1 MPRGS
6 PSSAAAAE
14 RHPRTPPDHPSKGDA
29 VSALAAPAPA
39 ARPPTGAELA
49 ARIQIPRRLPV
60 RYDGERLQHL
70 SHSSYSKFLL
80 CPDDWRRH
88 YLKGDRTPPSGHMF
102 LGARVDDALSTYY
115 RRLLEHGDLLTLDQV
130 QNAFREHWVRELAA
144 EGSKRGVHWDSELDE
159 AGAFTM
165 GLQALALT
173 LRELVPRLGRPV
185 AVQRELSY
193 ALAPG
198 LEWTIQGFLD
208 LETVRPDEERAG
220 EPVAA
225 IVDYKVKN
233 TLHSQAKADHD
244 PQAGLYLAGRWLAGD
259 PAEHFCFAQIGKPG
273 KKRKTMSTSFVV
285 TRRSVGELRATLV
298 RIAQAASQI
307 HALYE
312 RYGPDEPRGFADPS
326 GWKCLPHYCG
336 HYARCPGGGGL

>member
-1 MPRGS
+1 MS
-6 PSSAAAAE
+6 
-14 RHPRTPPDHPSKGDA
+14 T
-29 VSALAAPAPA
+29 LAAPAA
-39 ARPPTGAELA
+39 ATARPPTGTELA

-60 RYDGERLQHL
+60 RSDGQPLRHL
-70 SHSSYSKFLL
+70 SHSAYSKFLL

-88 YLKGDRTPPSGHMF
+88 YLLGERTPPSGHMF

-115 RRLLEHGDLLTLDQV
+115 RHLLERGERLTLDQL
-130 QNAFREHWVRELAA
+130 QDAYRDRWTRELAA
-144 EGSKRGVHWDSELDE
+144 EHAQRGVQWDHDLDQP
-159 AGAFTM
+159 GAFAI

-173 LRELVPRLGRPV
+173 LRELVPVLGRPV
-185 AVQRELSY
+185 AVQRELEY

-198 LEWTIQGFLD
+198 LQWTIQGFLD
-208 LETVRPDEERAG
+208 LETLRPAEDGRG
-220 EPVAA
+220 EPVPA

-244 PQAGLYLAGRWLAGD
+244 PQAGLYLAGRWLAGQ

-273 KKRKTMSTSFVV
+273 KKRKTMSTAFVV
-285 TRRSVGELRATLV
+285 TRRSAGELRATLV

-312 RYGPDEPRGFADPS
+312 RYGPDEAWGFADPS
-326 GWKCLPHYCG
+326 GWKCSPRYCA
-336 HYARCPGGGGL
+336 HHPRCPGGGGL